1 MVRTQVQ
8 LTEEQSQGLK
18 EVAAEQGVSVAEV
31 IRQAV
36 DKVLVNRY
44 EPSIEERR
52 ERAIAALGRGHS
64 GLGNLAARH
73 DDYLEEAFGD

>member
-1 MVRTQVQ
+1 MVRTQIQ
-8 LTEEQSQGLK
+8 LTDEQSQGLK
-18 EVAAEQGVSVAEV
+18 EIATDQGVSVAEV

-44 EPSIEERR
+44 KPSIEEQRQ
-52 ERAIAALGRGHS
+52 RAIAALGRGHS
-64 GLGNLAARH
+64 GLGDLAARH